1 VLPVRGEADKSVLR
15 AGGQSYPY
23 DFGLGD
29 IVLDAAFE
37 NLFACFGTEAELP
50 GALRQRW
57 LKAAPSANDDAAI
70 LQSDEVLDLIEKLRA
85 IPGIVEATV
94 PIVVR

>member
-1 VLPVRGEADKSVLR
+1 MLR

-23 DFGLGD
+23 DFGLTD
-29 IVLDAAFE
+29 IVLDTAFE
-37 NLFACFGTEAELP
+37 NLFACFGTEVELP
-50 GALRQRW
+50 AALRQRW

-85 IPGIVEATV
+85 VPGVVEATV